1 MTQTLVEMATVL
13 VLTQIRAGPCP
24 PDVIDRLLRTT
35 HATLFDLSRQ
45 EAAQKPKKQADATPS
60 ESLAALRLRPWGTLQ
75 HSQVICHPHVHRRA
89 DRADVDQA
97 KESIGLAIHTR
108 RERISIALCRTFI
121 ARWHLLRE
129 RDEMVDRRDEMVK
142 ETFGPQLEQL
152 RQWYDVV
159 ARGVEPGSEAHDCLE
174 RFVVAVDV
182 FNDSTARDDTDHI
195 IKTFDAAVALLK
207 DAASARPRR

>member
-1 MTQTLVEMATVL
+1 MFSMMRLTSATMQSGGNK
-13 VLTQIRAGPCP
+13 TIS
-24 PDVIDRLLRTT
+24 T
-35 HATLFDLSRQ
+35 
-45 EAAQKPKKQADATPS
+45 K
-60 ESLAALRLRPWGTLQ
+60 ALRLLARAAILLTAGEGRGKTERETMETSTLREYTVLFAIV
-75 HSQVICHPHVHRRA
+75 SELYRRFDPHVHRRA
-89 DRADVDQA
+89 DRADVDQ

-108 RERISIALCRTFI
+108 REGGGIDRTVSYLHS
-121 ARWHLLRE
+121 AMTSSR
-129 RDEMVDRRDEMVK
+129 RDEMVDRRDEMVE

>member
-1 MTQTLVEMATVL
+1 MT
-13 VLTQIRAGPCP
+13 
-24 PDVIDRLLRTT
+24 
-35 HATLFDLSRQ
+35 S
-45 EAAQKPKKQADATPS
+45 S
-60 ESLAALRLRPWGTLQ
+60 
-75 HSQVICHPHVHRRA
+75 
-89 DRADVDQA
+89 
-97 KESIGLAIHTR
+97 
-108 RERISIALCRTFI
+108 
-121 ARWHLLRE
+121 
-129 RDEMVDRRDEMVK
+129 RRDEMVERRGEMVE

>member
-1 MTQTLVEMATVL
+1 METSTLREYTVL
-13 VLTQIRAGPCP
+13 FTIVSELYR
-24 PDVIDRLLRTT
+24 R
-35 HATLFDLSRQ
+35 FD
-45 EAAQKPKKQADATPS
+45 
-60 ESLAALRLRPWGTLQ
+60 
-75 HSQVICHPHVHRRA
+75 PHVHRRA
-89 DRADVDQA
+89 DRSDVDQA
-97 KESIGLAIHTR
+97 KKSIGLAIHTR

>member
-1 MTQTLVEMATVL
+1 LLARAAILLTATEGRAKAERETMETSTRREYTVL
-13 VLTQIRAGPCP
+13 FAIVSELYR
-24 PDVIDRLLRTT
+24 R
-35 HATLFDLSRQ
+35 FD
-45 EAAQKPKKQADATPS
+45 
-60 ESLAALRLRPWGTLQ
+60 
-75 HSQVICHPHVHRRA
+75 PHVHRRA
-89 DRADVDQA
+89 DRADIDQA

-108 RERISIALCRTFI
+108 REGAIDRAVSYLHSAMTSSR
-121 ARWHLLRE
+121 
-129 RDEMVDRRDEMVK
+129 RDEMVDRRDEMVE